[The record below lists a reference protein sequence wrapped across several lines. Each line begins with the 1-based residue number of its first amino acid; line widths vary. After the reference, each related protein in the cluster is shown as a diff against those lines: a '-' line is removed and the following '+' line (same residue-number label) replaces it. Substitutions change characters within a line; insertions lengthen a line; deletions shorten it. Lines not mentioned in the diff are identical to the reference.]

1 MHILEQIERL
11 LGVVDI
17 GFSYSREMEDGFF
30 AKLSMEFEDFMSKI
44 DEENSLAQE
53 IKKGLFNSIKYK
65 TSTLFSLRKFLSS
78 LKFYCIN
85 TRERKDLKDDIRH
98 RRSRVIAR
106 KLKQI
111 RLNLITTINDIKE
124 LKSQI
129 QNDSSRMPKQLQADL
144 NWIVTFF
151 DRKYV
156 KIIQSIEI
164 LTDSVIYY
172 RHKHGLLKKISLKQK
187 VHDSRSLSI

>member
-53 IKKGLFNSIKYK
+53 IKKGLFNSIKYNA
-65 TSTLFSLRKFLSS
+65 STLFSLRKFLSS